1 MSTDTPGTSGTQGTE
16 TYGGGAGTYLDP
28 ALTAALAR
36 DPSALD
42 LRTTR
47 AAVVFW
53 DISGY
58 SRIADALQYDRTTE
72 LLGNIGEFLT
82 GAVLAVQRNHGI
94 VHKFLGD
101 GLIAVFGS
109 SLGAP
114 AAATATAG
122 NRPDSALARPA
133 LTAAAELRAE
143 FPQMADRWVASSGAP
158 DPRIW
163 QVGLRCGIAIGDVHH
178 GRLGL
183 GPMSALALLGH
194 AVNLASRC
202 CAGAEPGQV
211 LVSERVRAAG
221 VTAFGFRP
229 AGPPR
234 VLKHISGAQQLWAA
248 GAPHREAR

>member
-1 MSTDTPGTSGTQGTE
+1 MSAATAGPEGH
-16 TYGGGAGTYLDP
+16 GGDAGSFLDP
-28 ALTAALAR
+28 SLAAALASDR
-36 DPSALD
+36 SALD
-42 LRTTR
+42 LRTTK

-58 SRIADALQYDRTTE
+58 SRIADALQYDSTE
-72 LLGNIGEFLT
+72 LLRNIQEFLT
-82 GAVLAVQRNHGI
+82 SAVLAVQRNHGV

-114 AAATATAG
+114 GAAGDRADRDLAG
-122 NRPDSALARPA
+122 PA

-143 FPQMADRWVASSGAP
+143 FTGLADGWVASSSAP

-163 QVGLRCGIAIGDVHH
+163 QVGLRCGIALGDVHH

-221 VTAFGFRP
+221 AGAFGFRP

-234 VLKHISGAQQLWAA
+234 VLKNISGAQQLWAV

>member
-1 MSTDTPGTSGTQGTE
+1 MSGAGIPGAERSGGDPGTF
-16 TYGGGAGTYLDP
+16 LDP
-28 ALTAALAR
+28 ALAAALASDR
-36 DPSALD
+36 AALD
-42 LRTTR
+42 LRTTK

-58 SRIADALQYDRTTE
+58 SRIADALQHDSAE
-72 LLGNIGEFLT
+72 LLRNIQEFLT
-82 GAVLAVQRNHGI
+82 SAVLAVQRNHGV

-109 SLGAP
+109 SLGGP
-114 AAATATAG
+114 ATPAAG
-122 NRPDSALARPA
+122 NRPDADLARSA

-143 FPQMADRWVASSGAP
+143 FTGIADRWVAHSGAP

-163 QVGLRCGIAIGDVHH
+163 QVGLRCGVAIGDVHH

-194 AVNLASRC
+194 PVNLASRC

-221 VTAFGFRP
+221 AGAFDFQP

-234 VLKHISGAQQLWAA
+234 VLKNISGAQQLWAA
-248 GAPHREAR
+248 GAPHREVR